1 MGFFFP
7 AAALA
12 VMTTSSTSA
21 SRSTEFASAT
31 ANPAWRAEFPVT
43 QNLTYLNH
51 AAVAPLSRRARQAMA
66 AFLAEATE
74 YGAWSGE
81 TWMAGYQACRQSLA
95 QLLAARAE
103 DIALLKNTTEGMATV
118 ALGLD
123 WRPGDRIVTA
133 ACEFPANIY
142 PWLALR
148 ERGVQVEF
156 VPHSPLGVDLG
167 ALRRQARGA
176 KLVALSFVQYLSGA
190 RLDVAAVGQIC
201 RETGA
206 LFFLDAIQGLGAF
219 PVRAAESGVHFL
231 AADGH
236 KWLAGPEGAAVF
248 YVHPEAL
255 PLLTPR
261 MVGWMSVAPWADFS
275 AAARLAYAGA
285 GQPGAP
291 LPWQKDASR
300 FECGT
305 LNTLGLRGLA
315 AAVDLLLEVGGEKIE
330 RQILALTR
338 QLAAGLRERGAEIL
352 GPRGDPDAPEAAC
365 SGIVSFRLPGQASPV
380 LLARLRSANICC
392 AERQG
397 YIRCAPHFYNSPEE
411 IGHVLAALG

>member
-1 MGFFFP
+1 
-7 AAALA
+7 
-12 VMTTSSTSA
+12 MTAPSTSA
-21 SRSTEFASAT
+21 SGSTELSGAA

-51 AAVAPLSRRARQAMA
+51 AAVAPLSRRARQAME

-95 QLLAARAE
+95 RLLTARAE

-156 VPHSPLGVDLG
+156 VPHGPLGVDLE
-167 ALRRQARGA
+167 ALRRQARSA
-176 KLVALSFVQYLSGA
+176 KLVALSLVQYLSGA

-219 PVRAAESGVHFL
+219 PVRAADSGVHFL

-261 MVGWMSVAPWADFS
+261 VVGWMSVAPWADFS
-275 AAARLAYAGA
+275 AAARLANAGA
-285 GQPGAP
+285 GRSGAP
-291 LPWQKDASR
+291 LPWQTDASR

-305 LNTLGLRGLA
+305 LNTLGLRGLS
-315 AAVDLLLEVGGEKIE
+315 AAVDLLLEVGGAAIE

-338 QLAAGLRERGAEIL
+338 QLAAGLRERGAEIH
-352 GPRGDPDAPEAAC
+352 GPRGETGAPEAAC
-365 SGIVSFRLPGQASPV
+365 SGIVSFRLPRQDSPA
-380 LLARLRSANICC
+380 LLARLRRANICC

-411 IGHVLAALG
+411 IGRLLAALG